1 MGHAGRAAP
10 ARVVVQVIWAPLALH
25 DLIAIR
31 DYIGKD
37 SPLAGQRMA
46 QRLRQ
51 AGEGLA
57 ALPNR
62 GRPASGGLRGIAVI
76 YPYVIRYEAR
86 PDLVRIVRIKHGAQR
101 SG

>member
-1 MGHAGRAAP
+1 M
-10 ARVVVQVIWAPLALH
+10 VQVIWAPLALH
-25 DLIAIR
+25 DLVGIR

-37 SPLAGQRMA
+37 NPLAGQRMA
-46 QRLRQ
+46 HRLRQ

-62 GRPASGGLRGIAVI
+62 GRPAGGGLRELAVI